1 MTPITSPVYCAD
13 TASRMRVSGRISL
26 HERKHMDSGPSMI
39 VLGAVVLGAV
49 VLGPLL
55 AFGLDG

>member
-1 MTPITSPVYCAD
+1 M
-13 TASRMRVSGRISL
+13 SGRISL